1 MSTKKTSIY
10 DCHVKHGGK
19 VVEFAGWYLPVEFS
33 GLVNEHNAVRNNVGI
48 FDVSHMG
55 EVTVKGE
62 KAGEFV
68 RNLVANDTNKLYDGR
83 VMYTPMCYEHGGI
96 VDDLL
101 VYRVNEKEYLLVIN
115 AANIDKDFEWMK
127 KQNKFGVELKNVSAD
142 YFQLAVQGPNA
153 KTVMEKCFNVDLSD
167 VKFFHF
173 KNATLDGVKCI
184 VSRTG
189 YTGENGFEIYGP
201 WNEGGKLWDALISA
215 GVVPCGL
222 GCRDTLRLEA
232 ALMLYGNDI
241 TAETTPLEAGIDM
254 FVKLESGN
262 FVGRDFLLKQK
273 AEGLKRKLIGF
284 TLEERGVPR
293 HDYLVVDDKDNSVG
307 VVTSGTFSPT
317 LGIPVGL
324 AYVNTDKL
332 NDGSKLFVK
341 IRTKN
346 LPLKQMKVPFV
357 KKY

>member
-1 MSTKKTSIY
+1 MSTKKTSVY
-10 DCHVKHGGK
+10 DNHVKHGGK

-33 GLVNEHNAVRNNVGI
+33 GLINEHNAVRNNVGI

-62 KAGEFV
+62 RAGEFV
-68 RNLVANDTNKLYDGR
+68 RNLVANDTNRLYDGR
-83 VMYTPMCYEHGGI
+83 VMYSPMCYENGGI

-115 AANIDKDFEWMK
+115 ASNVEKDFEWMK
-127 KQNKFGVELKNVSAD
+127 KTNKFGVELKNVSD
-142 YFQLAVQGPNA
+142 QYFQLAVQGPNA
-153 KTVMEKCFNVDLSD
+153 KALMEKCFSVDLND
-167 VKFFHF
+167 IKFFHF
-173 KNATLDGVKCI
+173 KNMTLKGIPCI

-201 WNEGGKLWDALISA
+201 WKDGGKLWDAIVEA
-215 GVVPCGL
+215 GAAPCGL

-241 TAETTPLEAGIDM
+241 NAETTPLEAGIDM
-254 FVKLESGN
+254 FVKLDSGN
-262 FVGRDFLLKQK
+262 FVGRDALVKQK
-273 AEGLKRKLIGF
+273 QEGLKRKLVGF
-284 TLEERGVPR
+284 TLEEKGIPR
-293 HDYLVVDDKDNSVG
+293 HDYLVVDDHNNTVG
-307 VVTSGTFSPT
+307 VVTSGTLSPT

-324 AYVNTDKL
+324 AYVDTKKL
-332 NDGSKLFVK
+332 DDGSKLYVQ
-341 IRTKN
+341 IRKN
-346 LPLKQMKVPFV
+346 KVPMKQMKVPFV

>member
-10 DCHVKHGGK
+10 DHHVKHGGK

-33 GLVNEHNAVRNNVGI
+33 GLINEHNAVRNDAGI

-55 EVTVKGE
+55 EVIVKGE
-62 KAGEFV
+62 RAGEFV

-101 VYRVNEKEYLLVIN
+101 VYKVNDKEYLLVIN
-115 AANIDKDFEWMK
+115 AANIDKDFDWMNK
-127 KQNKFGVELKNVSAD
+127 VNKFGVELKNVSAD

-153 KTVMEKCFNVDLSD
+153 KAVVEKSFGVDLSD
-167 VKFFHF
+167 IKFFHF
-173 KNATLDGVKCI
+173 KNMTLGGVPCI

-201 WNEGGKLWDALISA
+201 WNQGGKLWDAIIAA
-215 GVVPCGL
+215 GAAPCGL

-254 FVKLESGN
+254 FVKLDSGD
-262 FVGRDFLLKQK
+262 FIGRDVLVKQK
-273 AEGLKRKLIGF
+273 QEGLKRKLIGF
-284 TLEERGVPR
+284 TLEEKGIPR
-293 HDYLVVDDKDNSVG
+293 HDYLVVDDKDNTVG
-307 VVTSGTFSPT
+307 VVTSGTLSPT
-317 LGIPVGL
+317 LGIPIGL
-324 AYVNTDKL
+324 AYVDTQKL
-332 NDGSKLFVK
+332 GDGSKLFVQ
-341 IRTKN
+341 IRKN
-346 LPLKQMKVPFV
+346 KVPMKQMKTPFV